1 MSTLSGVDLAN
12 PVAAAGVE
20 EGKGFGLG
28 DLHTDHR
35 GYKYVYAQ
43 AASAITQYQYVC
55 IDELGSALLGTK
67 ALVDAGYQVA
77 VAPATFAASEYGWFQ
92 LSGVTSITTAGSV
105 AADTSIYTSGTAGA
119 VDDSSTSQTQL
130 AGIVLTT
137 ATTAAG
143 NGACFIGHT
152 GIFTPAAI

>member
-1 MSTLSGVDLAN
+1 MSTLIGVDLAN
-12 PVAAAGVE
+12 PVSSLE

-35 GYKYVYAQ
+35 GYKYVYGQ
-43 AASAITQYQYVC
+43 AASAITQYSYVC
-55 IDELGSALLGTK
+55 IDEAGAALNGTK
-67 ALVDAGYQVA
+67 TLVDAGYQVA
-77 VAPATFAASEYGWFQ
+77 VAPATFAANEYGWFQ
-92 LSGVTSITTAGSV
+92 ISGVTSITTAGSV
-105 AADTSIYTSGTAGA
+105 AADTSIYTSATAGA

-137 ATTAAG
+137 ATTGAAS
-143 NGACFIGHT
+143 GACFIGHT